1 MTRMLFI
8 TKFDAISMNV
18 DFVIIIFLCSALLL
32 LMIVDIKTYCL
43 PDIITLPLLWIGLLL
58 NVDGHFVSIRSAIYG
73 AISGYLF
80 LWFLY
85 WLCRYTLNKEGIGYG
100 DLKLTAAIGAWLGV
114 EMIPLLMLMAS
125 LSGLF
130 GFTMMSLKR
139 KSFPEFIAF
148 GPYLCLSAMVL
159 IGYNFA
165 KENWIN

>member
-1 MTRMLFI
+1 MLFI

>member
-1 MTRMLFI
+1 MTRMLLI
-8 TKFDAISMNV
+8 TRFDAISMNV

-43 PDIITLPLLWIGLLL
+43 PDIITFPLLWIGLLL

-73 AISGYLF
+73 AISGYFF

-159 IGYNFA
+159 IGYNLA
-165 KENWIN
+165 KEN